1 MIPITTYKQRI
12 FGLDVVR
19 AIAIL
24 LILCSHSTILLF
36 PESQSTVIKMVQFFG
51 TIGVDIFF
59 VLSGF
64 LIGTILIKHILKQQT
79 SVKQFTQFWMRRW
92 FRTLPNYYL
101 VLLINIGLLIAF
113 NTETPKQ
120 LFKYFFFLQNF
131 SQQQPDFFTE
141 SWSLSIEEFAYLL
154 GPILLM
160 ILALLFKR
168 LTKWS
173 FLLMT
178 LLVIIG
184 FTLNRF
190 IFDLSVTEQ
199 TLEFS
204 WSKNL
209 RKVVVYRIDS
219 IYYGFLGAFSSV
231 YYTKF
236 WRRYKWL
243 SFMLGAII
251 FVITHLYIYI
261 NHLEPNIY
269 SAFFNIWYLA
279 LVSISI
285 LLTFPVLS
293 NWRSNHVLT
302 NPITKISLWSYS
314 IYLVNYSIVLLT
326 IQKFINISILNSL
339 EKVLVLLLF
348 WSVTFCLSF
357 VLFTYF
363 EYPIIKFRDS
373 TRFKRWFRF

>member
-1 MIPITTYKQRI
+1 MKSITTYKQRI

-19 AIAIL
+19 AVAIL
-24 LILCSHSTILLF
+24 LILCSHSTILLC
-36 PESQSTVIKMVQFFG
+36 PESKSTTIKMVQFFG

-64 LIGTILIKHILKQQT
+64 LIGTILIKHIIKQQT

-101 VLLINIGLLIAF
+101 VLLINIGLLYVF
-113 NTETPKQ
+113 NTELPKQ
-120 LFKYFFFLQNF
+120 LYKYFFFLQNF
-131 SQQQPDFFTE
+131 SQEQPDFFTE
-141 SWSLSIEEFAYLL
+141 SWSLSIEEFAYIL
-154 GPILLM
+154 GPIILM
-160 ILALLFKR
+160 VLALVCKKLN
-168 LTKWS
+168 KWS
-173 FLLMT
+173 FLIMT
-178 LLVIIG
+178 LIVIVG

-190 IFDLSVTEQ
+190 IYDVSFTVDNLDI
-199 TLEFS
+199 S

-219 IYYGFLGAFSSV
+219 IYYGFLGAFISV

-236 WRRYKWL
+236 WIRYKWL
-243 SFMLGAII
+243 SLILGAII
-251 FVITHLYIYI
+251 FMITHFYIYK
-261 NHLEPNIY
+261 NQLEPNVY
-269 SAFFNIWYLA
+269 SSFFNIWYLA

-302 NPITKISLWSYS
+302 KPIITISLWSYS
-314 IYLVNYSIVLLT
+314 IYLVNYSIVLLSMQRL
-326 IQKFINISILNSL
+326 IDISVLNL
-339 EKVLVLLLF
+339 LNKILVLLLF
-348 WSVTFCLSF
+348 WSITFSFSF

-373 TRFKRWFRF
+373 KRFKQWFRF